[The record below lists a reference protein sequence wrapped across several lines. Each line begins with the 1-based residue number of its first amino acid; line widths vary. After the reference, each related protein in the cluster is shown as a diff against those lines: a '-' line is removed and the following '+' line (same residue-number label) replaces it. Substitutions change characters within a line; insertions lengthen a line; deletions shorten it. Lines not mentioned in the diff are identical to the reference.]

1 MPIILELFL
10 SKYIFLILGW
20 IYLIAAL
27 SLVVGFKWLKIN
39 RRRDVKVRGTIM
51 LGTFIFLSHSIGVM
65 VISIFYLFLK
75 INSVEIGNTLLVVL
89 VLISSIVS
97 NLIYFFMSNYLW
109 DRLAIG
115 REDSIKLSLYS
126 LIITTPWYFIVNLIL

>member
-10 SKYIFLILGW
+10 SKYVFLILGW

-27 SLVVGFKWLKIN
+27 CVIFGFKWLKIT

-51 LGTFIFLSHSIGVM
+51 HGTFIFLSHSIGVM
-65 VISIFYLFLK
+65 VLSIFYLFLK
-75 INSVEIGNTLLVVL
+75 INSVEIKSTLLVIL
-89 VLISSIVS
+89 VLIASIIS
-97 NLIYFFMSNYLW
+97 NIIYFFMSNYLW
-109 DRLAIG
+109 DRLAIN

-126 LIITTPWYFIVNLIL
+126 LIVTTPWYFIINLI

>member
-10 SKYIFLILGW
+10 SKYIFLILAW
-20 IYLIAAL
+20 MYFISAI
-27 SLVVGFKWLKIN
+27 SVVFGFKWLKIK
-39 RRRDVKVRGTIM
+39 RRHDVKFRGTIM
-51 LGTFIFLSHSIGVM
+51 LGTFVFLSHSIGVM
-65 VISIFYLFLK
+65 VLSIFYLFLK
-75 INSVEIGNTLLVVL
+75 INSVEIKDLLLMVL
-89 VLISSIVS
+89 VLISTIIA

-126 LIITTPWYFIVNLIL
+126 LFLMTPWYFIVNLI